1 MIRHTYNSVEERS
14 LWLAP
19 FSQRNGASPAAR
31 ATKNTFK
38 TTTTNN
44 NNNNNK
50 WASVLHLRSSNHY
63 TGVGIG
69 ASAMEQQPL
78 TTTTKKQKCKYY
90 LADRSSGSS
99 SGRDP
104 PVVDPPGV
112 FKHIA
117 LWFFLYLVVQERAS
131 VLHQWSSNH
140 STTTTK
146 KTVCVQDTRHRS
158 HRTLGLP
165 LPRCTVRNR
174 LLAVLMA
181 AGIHQ
186 VPALLPFFSSFSFF
200 HFFFFPTCPP
210 WLYLSTFLHVHHVS
224 TCPPYI
230 LTIHIQHRNDDPANL
245 TPQSTSISGASAP
258 ETPN

>member
-1 MIRHTYNSVEERS
+1 LVDDGSCGCGPLTGACGWLLGLATISSMIRHTYNSVEERS

-50 WASVLHLRSSNHY
+50 WASVLHLWSSNHY

-174 LLAVLMA
+174 LLAVFMA

-186 VPALLPFFSSFSFF
+186 VPALLPFFSFLFSFSFLHF
-200 HFFFFPTCPP
+200 HHT
-210 WLYLSTFLHVHHVS
+210 Y
-224 TCPPYI
+224 
-230 LTIHIQHRNDDPANL
+230 TI
-245 TPQSTSISGASAP
+245 
-258 ETPN
+258 

>member
-1 MIRHTYNSVEERS
+1 MLQQWSSNH
-14 LWLAP
+14 
-19 FSQRNGASPAAR
+19 SQQRRRNKSASTTLQIDPPA
-31 ATKNTFK
+31 
-38 TTTTNN
+38 
-44 NNNNNK
+44 
-50 WASVLHLRSSNHY
+50 VLPVAILRSS
-63 TGVGIG
+63 ILR
-69 ASAMEQQPL
+69 AF
-78 TTTTKKQKCKYY
+78 
-90 LADRSSGSS
+90 
-99 SGRDP
+99 
-104 PVVDPPGV
+104 

-174 LLAVLMA
+174 LLAVFMA

-186 VPALLPFFSSFSFF
+186 VPALLPFFFLFFF

-224 TCPPYI
+224 TCPPFRKVTVCHLPFQENRLRTV
-230 LTIHIQHRNDDPANL
+230 LTTGRRSDAVHRLRTVFL
-245 TPQSTSISGASAP
+245 TGRRGD
-258 ETPN
+258 NN